1 MGIFRRAFRG
11 LRRLF
16 RRKKRA
22 AVTKKR
28 VAVTRKRG
36 VRQTGVLTI
45 KKTLIGNRQTVLS
58 NVTSFWAETFELPDI
73 PQYLAYAAL
82 YEEFRIDK
90 VVVKLISMNNQ
101 APNFVNTGTVTTGLI
116 HTTIDYNDA
125 NIPTTI
131 QQMANDPS
139 YRVSR
144 ATKVSHTRVI
154 YPKYLQEVQSNST
167 SKPSRGWMTCQNA
180 AGVINAVSHYGL
192 KGCYEGGVNSAGN
205 YTSYYLEPQF
215 TYYISFRN
223 PQ

>member
-16 RRKKRA
+16 RRKKRPA
-22 AVTKKR
+22 ATRKRRGTK
-28 VAVTRKRG
+28 KRG
-36 VRQTGVLTI
+36 VRQTGQLTI
-45 KKTLIGNRQTVLS
+45 KKTLIGNRQTILS
-58 NVTSFWAETFELPDI
+58 NVTSYWSESFELPDI
-73 PQYLAYAAL
+73 PQYLNYAAL

-116 HTTIDYNDA
+116 HTVVDTNDS
-125 NIPTTI
+125 NIPISI

-139 YRVSR
+139 YRVTR

-205 YTSYYLEPQF
+205 YTSFYLEPQF